1 MRHTGATGRGP
12 TTGVDVTSTE
22 SSSVSDGLLQAHD
35 QEARLLAELLR
46 TSRLALLFGQVGAD
60 KTALLQHDLMPLMRR
75 RTVDQATSAL
85 VRETRVVV
93 PFQERRSRD
102 AIHASKHKREIIVY
116 FDDWTDA
123 PLAALQTRIHQAA
136 AVPAPTHTAHPAS
149 LRDTLNALSGR
160 LNATIII
167 LLDRFEQ
174 LLKTPTDRPGSAEF
188 TDELVEAI
196 NEESLAANFLIA
208 LDDEARPKLAS
219 LRSRIP
225 GFDDFS
231 LTLAGLPTRTP
242 VAPAGQ
248 LLAPPCPVAIG
259 ILPVLN
265 EAVSDRGPVV
275 TPPSMSLAA
284 ASKRPTATKPKAK
297 LPPPS
302 RAVVKTDDV
311 YALIQVTLARTA
323 TQGMAESAALGGDA
337 VEVHRSRPEVTSTPV
352 RRPVGSQP
360 ARPLPRRPLPDAP
373 SKPASRVGSKARAP
387 QRGLMLKQMVEWV
400 SRRLLRKPG
409 T

>member
-1 MRHTGATGRGP
+1 M
-12 TTGVDVTSTE
+12 
-22 SSSVSDGLLQAHD
+22 
-35 QEARLLAELLR
+35 LAELLH
-46 TSRLALLFGQVGAD
+46 TSRLALLFGQVGSD

-75 RTVDQATSAL
+75 RTVDQAASAL

-102 AIHASKHKREIIVY
+102 AIRASKRKREIIVY
-116 FDDWTDA
+116 FDEWTDA

-136 AVPAPTHTAHPAS
+136 AVPAPTHTAHTAS
-149 LRDTLNALSGR
+149 LRDTLNVLSGR

-174 LLKTPTDRPGSAEF
+174 LLKAPTDRPGSAEF

-208 LDDEARPKLAS
+208 LDEEARPKLAS

-231 LTLAGLPTRTP
+231 LKLAGLPTPAP
-242 VAPAGQ
+242 VAPTGQ
-248 LLAPPCPVAIG
+248 ILAPPCPAAIG

-265 EAVSDRGPVV
+265 EAVSDRGAVV
-275 TPPSMSLAA
+275 APPSMSLAA
-284 ASKRPTATKPKAK
+284 ASKRPAATKPRAK

-311 YALIQVTLARTA
+311 YALIQATLARTA

-337 VEVHRSRPEVTSTPV
+337 VEAHRTRPEVTSAPV
-352 RRPVGSQP
+352 RRSVGPQP
-360 ARPLPRRPLPDAP
+360 ARPSPRRPLPNAP
-373 SKPASRVGSKARAP
+373 TKPASRVGSKPRAP
-387 QRGLMLKQMVEWV
+387 QRGMMLKQMVEWV
-400 SRRLLRKPG
+400 ARRLLRKPG

>member
-1 MRHTGATGRGP
+1 M
-12 TTGVDVTSTE
+12 
-22 SSSVSDGLLQAHD
+22 
-35 QEARLLAELLR
+35 LAELLR
-46 TSRLALLFGQVGAD
+46 TSRLALLFGQVGSD

-75 RTVDQATSAL
+75 RTVDQAASAP

-136 AVPAPTHTAHPAS
+136 AVPAPTHTAHTAHPAS
-149 LRDTLNALSGR
+149 LRDTLNALTGR

-231 LTLAGLPTRTP
+231 LTLAGLPTPTP

-265 EAVSDRGPVV
+265 EAVSDRGAVV

-284 ASKRPTATKPKAK
+284 ASKRPAATKPKAK

-352 RRPVGSQP
+352 HRPVGSQP
-360 ARPLPRRPLPDAP
+360 ARPSPRRPLPSAP
-373 SKPASRVGSKARAP
+373 TKLASRVGSKARAP

>member
-149 LRDTLNALSGR
+149 LRDTLNALTGR